1 MGLCVRRCISNM
13 RSYTL
18 VSQSAVADTLKAVV
32 AVCSDVMVNKMTFRI
47 EDDRNILTSAIS
59 AEQAGIEN
67 AMSLQIVALSLSG
80 HNVAK

>member
-1 MGLCVRRCISNM
+1 MRPCISNM

-80 HNVAK
+80 HKVAK

>member
-1 MGLCVRRCISNM
+1 MRRCISNM

>member
-1 MGLCVRRCISNM
+1 MRRCISYM